1 MRCVTTKTQMNRKLR
16 RDHTESLCVLQPCE
30 AILNVPNCLHIRFV
44 RGVGKPWIANTSLIV
59 TDAVRLLIG
68 RAFQK
73 LW

>member
-1 MRCVTTKTQMNRKLR
+1 MQCVTTKTQMNRKPR
-16 RDHTESLCVLQPCE
+16 RVHTESLCVLQLCE

-68 RAFQK
+68 VAFQRP
-73 LW
+73 W